1 MPAAEL
7 GGAQGLEPAA
17 AERGREFSEQDSAS
31 APRVIVINE
40 AAARRFWPGE
50 SPVGKRIEI
59 ICSPGPGGRG
69 FPW

>member
-40 AAARRFWPGE
+40 AAARRFWPGVAYKE
-50 SPVGKRIEI
+50 
-59 ICSPGPGGRG
+59 
-69 FPW
+69 